1 MIIISSSS
9 ASLSTK
15 RNSRA
20 LATQKGTVGLDFLTP
35 NLFDCSFTNPV
46 ILRDR
51 RIWAIEK
58 PNTP

>member
-1 MIIISSSS
+1 MIISSSS
-9 ASLSTK
+9 ASSSIR

-20 LATQKGTVGLDFLTP
+20 RATQNGTVGLDFLTP
-35 NLFDCSFTNPV
+35 NLVDCSFTNPV

-51 RIWAIEK
+51 SICDIEK